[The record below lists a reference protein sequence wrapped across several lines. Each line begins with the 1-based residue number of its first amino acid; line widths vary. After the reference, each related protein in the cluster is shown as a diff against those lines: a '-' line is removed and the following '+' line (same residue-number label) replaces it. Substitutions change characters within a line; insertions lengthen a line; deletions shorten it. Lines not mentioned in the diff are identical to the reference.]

1 MVKKI
6 KKEEPSQFEHCT
18 VVPTKY
24 LVIYCNRNKINITT
38 VCFVEITD
46 LNNHIN

>member
-6 KKEEPSQFEHCT
+6 KKEEPPQFEHC
-18 VVPTKY
+18 
-24 LVIYCNRNKINITT
+24 CNRNKINITT

-46 LNNHIN
+46 LNNNIN